1 MKVKYFYLCAA
12 LFALNSC
19 TNEIIEDGFVDKSNT
34 ISFNSST
41 PKSRAY
47 TSGDVANTTK
57 LQEGNFGVVG
67 YSNNALYLG
76 TTSKAAEQTYADGNW
91 KYANADEIRYWPNNN
106 MDFYAYF
113 PFAAT
118 GDEFSDVN
126 NSDNV
131 MTITNNTGN
140 QDVLFASALNQAR
153 QDRVDLQFHHAFSKI
168 GGINIQIQNK
178 DVTVEVKKVELI
190 NTFTKGQVLVDKE
203 GKASYGNPTEH
214 RAKDISPVTITMANT
229 YNVSE
234 TTYKTLVDNND
245 NAYIFATNGT
255 ETNFVTN
262 YENSESLALENGY
275 RPFYVKAKVNEV
287 AYYVGLVKLNE
298 DGKYE
303 LWGEGEV
310 GKLNDKGLEIDTNGV
325 SITTSTKQIEG
336 VLVADTEAN
345 GGVKLV
351 ALSAKDNVT
360 GVETPE
366 ADGKAVIYG
375 TKGAVV
381 VAGADGKVTIFDAMG
396 RKVKTVDAKGVTTIQ
411 MPAGY
416 YIVHTAETAKSV
428 IVM

>member
-47 TSGDVANTTK
+47 TSGDVANTTT

-76 TTSKAAEQTYADGNW
+76 TTSKSAEQTYADGNW

-140 QDVLFASALNQAR
+140 QDVLFASALDQAR

-168 GGINIQIQNK
+168 GGINIQIKNK

-190 NTFTKGQVLVDKE
+190 NTSTKGQVLVDKE
-203 GKASYGNPTEH
+203 GKASYGTRSEH
-214 RAKDISPVTITMANT
+214 RAKDMSSAVTITKA
-229 YNVSE
+229 
-234 TTYKTLVDNND
+234 TTYDASDTYATLVNNDD

-255 ETNFVTN
+255 ETNFVSGTN
-262 YENSESLALENGY
+262 KALWDGTNTSWAPGTTLENLGQ
-275 RPFYVKAKVNEV
+275 VCLKLTCKVSTPSSI
-287 AYYVGLVKLNE
+287 AG
-298 DGKYE
+298 GKYYH
-303 LWGEGEV
+303 V
-310 GKLNDKGLEIDTNGV
+310 GG
-325 SITTSTKQIEG
+325 
-336 VLVADTEAN
+336 
-345 GGVKLV
+345 
-351 ALSAKDNVT
+351 
-360 GVETPE
+360 
-366 ADGKAVIYG
+366 
-375 TKGAVV
+375 
-381 VAGADGKVTIFDAMG
+381 AGADAYGVMYIPISGSKITSIDPSGADKTALLAGKRYTYNIIMENNVGFDEKGEAILLPILFKTTTMDNWEDVTVTI
-396 RKVKTVDAKGVTTIQ
+396 TL
-411 MPAGY
+411 
-416 YIVHTAETAKSV
+416 
-428 IVM
+428 

>member
-1 MKVKYFYLCAA
+1 MF
-12 LFALNSC
+12 
-19 TNEIIEDGFVDKSNT
+19 T
-34 ISFNSST
+34 
-41 PKSRAY
+41 
-47 TSGDVANTTK
+47 VAN
-57 LQEGNFGVVG
+57 V
-67 YSNNALYLG
+67 
-76 TTSKAAEQTYADGNW
+76 
-91 KYANADEIRYWPNNN
+91 
-106 MDFYAYF
+106 FY
-113 PFAAT
+113 
-118 GDEFSDVN
+118 G
-126 NSDNV
+126 
-131 MTITNNTGN
+131 
-140 QDVLFASALNQAR
+140 
-153 QDRVDLQFHHAFSKI
+153 
-168 GGINIQIQNK
+168 
-178 DVTVEVKKVELI
+178 
-190 NTFTKGQVLVDKE
+190 
-203 GKASYGNPTEH
+203 
-214 RAKDISPVTITMANT
+214 
-229 YNVSE
+229 
-234 TTYKTLVDNND
+234 
-245 NAYIFATNGT
+245 
-255 ETNFVTN
+255 N
-262 YENSESLALENGY
+262 YENTGSLALENDY

-287 AYYVGLVKLNE
+287 AYYVGLVKPNE

-325 SITTSTKQIEG
+325 GITTSTKQIEG

-351 ALSAKDNVT
+351 ALSTNGTGT

>member
-47 TSGDVANTTK
+47 TSGDVANTTT

-131 MTITNNTGN
+131 MTITNETGN
-140 QDVLFASALNQAR
+140 QDVLFASALDQAR

-168 GGINIQIQNK
+168 GGINIQIKNK

-190 NTFTKGQVLVDKE
+190 NTSTKGQVLVDKE
-203 GKASYGNPTEH
+203 GKASYGTRSEH
-214 RAKDISPVTITMANT
+214 RAKDMSSVVTITKANT
-229 YNVSE
+229 YDASE
-234 TTYKTLVDNND
+234 TYATLVNNDD

-255 ETNFVTN
+255 ETNLVTGTGTALWDGTN
-262 YENSESLALENGY
+262 TSWAPGTTLENLGQ
-275 RPFYVKAKVNEV
+275 VCLKLTCKVSTPSSI
-287 AYYVGLVKLNE
+287 AG
-298 DGKYE
+298 GKYYH
-303 LWGEGEV
+303 V
-310 GKLNDKGLEIDTNGV
+310 G
-325 SITTSTKQIEG
+325 
-336 VLVADTEAN
+336 
-345 GGVKLV
+345 
-351 ALSAKDNVT
+351 
-360 GVETPE
+360 
-366 ADGKAVIYG
+366 
-375 TKGAVV
+375 
-381 VAGADGKVTIFDAMG
+381 GADDDAYGVMYIPISGSKITSIDPSGADKTALLAGKRYTYNIIMENNVGFDEKGEAILLPILFKTTTMDNWEDVTVTI
-396 RKVKTVDAKGVTTIQ
+396 TL
-411 MPAGY
+411 
-416 YIVHTAETAKSV
+416 
-428 IVM
+428 